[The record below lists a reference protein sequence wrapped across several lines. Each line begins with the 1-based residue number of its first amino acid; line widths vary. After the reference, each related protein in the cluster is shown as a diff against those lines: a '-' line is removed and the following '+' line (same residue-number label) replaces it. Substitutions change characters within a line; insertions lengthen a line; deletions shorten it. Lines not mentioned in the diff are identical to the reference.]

1 MFSLK
6 YHDCAESCDFE
17 MKKTLNI
24 DGGFGSIFDAPLRV
38 HEVMTTPTTCLHA
51 DQSLSDVVT
60 LMANRFFHHV
70 LVVDTEERLIGVI
83 SDRDVF
89 RALARTRDWH
99 TKLVKEIMSAEPV
112 TTTPDAFIS
121 VAAKEML
128 NKRINCLPVIDPN
141 GKLCGIVTSTDLIKR
156 FEKIQS
162 AIETSKAFATPKS
175 KLAR

>member
-1 MFSLK
+1 
-6 YHDCAESCDFE
+6 
-17 MKKTLNI
+17 
-24 DGGFGSIFDAPLRV
+24 
-38 HEVMTTPTTCLHA
+38 
-51 DQSLSDVVT
+51 
-60 LMANRFFHHV
+60 
-70 LVVDTEERLIGVI
+70 
-83 SDRDVF
+83 
-89 RALARTRDWH
+89 
-99 TKLVKEIMSAEPV
+99 VKEVMSAEPV